1 MLPSF
6 TDTSNKS
13 SLETPTPQQAKIN
26 GMQVVRD
33 SLRTRGVSEKASAVI
48 LNSWRGT
55 TQKQYQVYLKKWYSF
70 CSKRGFDPCSVSPV
84 KALDFLAE
92 LFEQGLGY
100 SALNTARSALSQV
113 LAPQAGV
120 LFGELP
126 LTKQIMKGV
135 FQVKSSLPRYT
146 ITWDPG
152 LLLRF
157 LRSHSPNGNLGLKM
171 LTFKTV
177 TLLTLLS
184 AQRMQTVHLLD
195 IRNMSITDSI
205 VKVSIGDK
213 LKQTRPGYHIH
224 ELEFPAYYVK
234 QYLLRTKPLR
244 GEITNI
250 FISFVRP
257 YRSVSKSTISRWV
270 KTTLGLAG
278 VDLTRFKP
286 HSTRAAS
293 SSAASQAKVPLATIL
308 RTAGWSSEYTF
319 VQYYQKE
326 VQTQG
331 TYATNI
337 LNSSL

>member
-1 MLPSF
+1 MVQFL
-6 TDTSNKS
+6 
-13 SLETPTPQQAKIN
+13 Q
-26 GMQVVRD
+26 
-33 SLRTRGVSEKASAVI
+33 
-48 LNSWRGT
+48 
-55 TQKQYQVYLKKWYSF
+55 
-70 CSKRGFDPCSVSPV
+70 SKGFDPCSVFPV

-113 LAPQAGV
+113 LSPQAGV

-126 LTKQIMKGV
+126 LTKQFTKGV
-135 FQVKSSLPRYT
+135 FQVKPSLPRYT

-157 LRSHSPNGNLGLKM
+157 LRSHSPNGNLDLKM

-184 AQRMQTVHLLD
+184 AQRLQTVHLLD

-205 VKVSIGDK
+205 VQVSIGDK

-224 ELEFPAYYVK
+224 ELEFPAYYPDQRLCPVSVVK
-234 QYLLRTKPLR
+234 QYLIRTKPLR
-244 GEITNI
+244 GEITNL

-257 YRSVSKSTISRWV
+257 YRSVRKSTISRWV

-286 HSTRAAS
+286 HSIRAAS
-293 SSAASQAKVPLATIL
+293 SSAASQANVPLGTIL
-308 RTAGWSSEYTF
+308 RTAGWSSECTF
-319 VQYYQKE
+319 AQYYQKE
-326 VQTQG
+326 VQKQG
-331 TYATNI
+331 TYATTI